1 MTVQIQNPGKSGL
14 IVEFVCSALLSLVRW
29 LWASV
34 PMTGKLGVGCFQRL
48 DSSTVVYI
56 VVVSRL
62 QDVYSA
68 GNPGDLVTGQVGE
81 SAMKSGEI
89 GSGAKPGGVGGG
101 GTPQSTVVS
110 TRGTPAA
117 GHPARRGSDPV
128 IAIVRL
134 PDPDLTEANGRHTL

>member
-1 MTVQIQNPGKSGL
+1 MSILP
-14 IVEFVCSALLSLVRW
+14 
-29 LWASV
+29 
-34 PMTGKLGVGCFQRL
+34 
-48 DSSTVVYI
+48 
-56 VVVSRL
+56 
-62 QDVYSA
+62 
-68 GNPGDLVTGQVGE
+68 GNPGDLVTGQVVE
-81 SAMKSGEI
+81 SAMKLGEI